1 MKLPK
6 NLLIL
11 FVFYFISLILIYF
24 LFLAL
29 NLTENIFIRALIFS
43 IPVFF
48 ILLLSKLR
56 KVKVTI
62 PKIKDED
69 YLIRYDMLCHKCN
82 WEWMSHSAKKIPSQC
97 PGCNTTQRNMLEVV
111 GWRKLNLNT
120 KRDKDLR
127 SFIKA

>member
-6 NLLIL
+6 NILIL

-24 LFLAL
+24 LFLTL
-29 NLTENIFIRALIFS
+29 NLTKDIFVRAFIFS
-43 IPVFF
+43 IPIFF
-48 ILLLSKLR
+48 ILLLSKL
-56 KVKVTI
+56 KKFKITI
-62 PKIKDED
+62 PKIKGED
-69 YLIRYDMLCHKCN
+69 YLARYDMICHKCN
-82 WEWMSHSAKKIPSQC
+82 WEWMSHSANKAPSQC
-97 PGCNTTQRNMLEVV
+97 PNCNTTQKNMLEIV